1 MRKTALALVALLI
14 LAGAC
19 SKEGPS
25 REAQREQVKLA
36 GKPVELSQEAAK
48 LAELV
53 EAAPAEQSED
63 FMYISATLKAKAE
76 LPWSDVFV
84 YAEVMEG
91 AERNLG
97 NTCEQRVAGPI
108 AAGGTFKIRMQ
119 VSRYGSGGQRVLLI
133 QRISNESV
141 AP

>member
-1 MRKTALALVALLI
+1 M
-14 LAGAC
+14 
-19 SKEGPS
+19 
-25 REAQREQVKLA
+25 AQWHRVH
-36 GKPVELSQEAAK
+36 
-48 LAELV
+48 
-53 EAAPAEQSED
+53 
-63 FMYISATLKAKAE
+63 
-76 LPWSDVFV
+76 DVFDDTTIYVLRDARRV
-84 YAEVMEG
+84 YAEVLEG

-108 AAGGTFKIRMQ
+108 AAGGTFKVKMQ